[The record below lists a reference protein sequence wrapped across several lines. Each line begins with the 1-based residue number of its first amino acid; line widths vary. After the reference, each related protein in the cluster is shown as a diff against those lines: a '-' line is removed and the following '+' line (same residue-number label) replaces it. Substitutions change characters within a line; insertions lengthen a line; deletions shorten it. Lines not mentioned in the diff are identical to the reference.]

1 MSINSSGRKLEGFFT
16 GKGFYIVLFL
26 CAAVIGLSAWMMAA
40 GNGTMENL
48 NERNSI
54 GIDSSRVETI
64 IIPPQSE
71 AEDIVPVIA
80 PEFGAESSEPVIAES
95 GTEPVWNEE
104 SIAAAEAPLYLWPVM
119 GELERGHDL
128 ENLSYDVTLNDW
140 RTHDGVDIAAPL
152 GASVSACCAGT
163 VLGLEEDSLY
173 GTVVTIDHGDG
184 LISVYANL
192 DSMPAVSAGD
202 WVEAGDLVGSVGST
216 AICEVAQNS
225 HLHFAMQC
233 DGESVNP
240 MDYLPG

>member
-40 GNGTMENL
+40 GNETMENL

-54 GIDSSRVETI
+54 SFDSSKVETI

-71 AEDIVPVIA
+71 AEPVAPVIN
-80 PEFGAESSEPVIAES
+80 PDAE
-95 GTEPVWNEE
+95 TEPVTAAPEAVEVWSNE
-104 SIAAAEAPLYLWPVM
+104 SAAEAEAPVYIWPVL
-119 GELERGHDL
+119 GELDRGHDL

-152 GASVSACCAGT
+152 GTNVAASCAGT
-163 VLGLEEDSLY
+163 VLSIEEDSLY
-173 GTVVTIDHGDG
+173 GTVVSIEHGEG
-184 LISVYANL
+184 MLSVYANL
-192 DSMPAVSAGD
+192 DEFTTVSAGD
-202 WVEAGDLVGSVGST
+202 RVEAGDIIGSIGNT
-216 AICEVAQNS
+216 ALCEVAQNS

-233 DGESVNP
+233 SGESVNP
-240 MDYLPG
+240 MDYMPG